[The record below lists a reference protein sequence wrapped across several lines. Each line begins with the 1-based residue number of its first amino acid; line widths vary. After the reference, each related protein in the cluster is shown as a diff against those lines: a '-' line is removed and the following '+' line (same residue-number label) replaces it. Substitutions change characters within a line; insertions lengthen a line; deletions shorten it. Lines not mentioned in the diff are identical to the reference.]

1 MFLLIGAFIAGL
13 LTVLAPCVLP
23 LLPIIIGGSVSGD
36 SRDKRRPI
44 IIAISLAISLII
56 FTLLLKATTIFIN
69 VPPEYITYFSGGI
82 IIALGILTLFP
93 FLYAKLIA
101 RAGIESTTQKALG
114 KSTQNRNS
122 IIGPILTGAVLGPVF
137 SSCSPVYA
145 YILASVLPVDFGK
158 ALAYIISYVLGLS
171 LLLLVIGYYGQR
183 FISKLKFAAN
193 PRGWFQKTIGI
204 IFILVGVLV
213 ITGGSQGLQTYIS
226 EHTPFN
232 FDGISSEF
240 LPKTKNS
247 ITNSGLFNIKPYQ
260 APQFTGLQGWINSN
274 PQKLSK
280 LKGKVVLVD
289 FWTYSCI
296 NCIRNNP
303 YLENWYNT
311 YKSYGFEV
319 IGIHAPEFSFE
330 KVKSN
335 VQAAVTNQ
343 HITYPVGLDN
353 NYDTW
358 NAFNNQSWP
367 TSYLINAKGQIVRV
381 HQGEGEYVQ
390 EEQAIRQLLTDDG
403 ANLGAVKPTVSSNYV
418 PVTEQQT
425 PETYLGSERASDYG
439 GTPALA
445 AAPEN
450 NFTINSSL
458 SLNDWSLGGSW
469 QVNQQDITAED
480 NSTLNIKVAA
490 KDVYLVG
497 GSSSPQNINVTLNG
511 VPIKRTGDAGQDVN
525 SNSQVKIGQS
535 QLYKIVTYSKFT
547 SGGTLQL
554 SVPKGVSL
562 NVFTFGS

>member
-1 MFLLIGAFIAGL
+1 MYLLIGAFIAGL

-23 LLPIIIGGSVSGD
+23 LLPIIIGGSVTGD
-36 SRDKRRPI
+36 TKDKRRPL
-44 IIAISLAISLII
+44 IIAVSLAISLII

-69 VPPEYITYFSGGI
+69 VPPQFITYFSGGV

-93 FLYAKLIA
+93 FFYAKLIA
-101 RAGIESTTQKALG
+101 KVGIESSTQKALG
-114 KSTQNRNS
+114 KSFQNKNS
-122 IIGPILTGAVLGPVF
+122 IVGPIVTGAVLGPVF

-158 ALAYIISYVLGLS
+158 AIAYIISYVLGLS
-171 LLLLVIGYYGQR
+171 LLLLLIGYYGQR
-183 FISKLKFAAN
+183 FIGKLKFASN
-193 PRGWFQKTIGI
+193 PRGWFQKVIGV

-232 FDGISSEF
+232 FDGISSKF

-247 ITNSGLFNIKPYQ
+247 ITSSGLFNIKPYQ

-274 PQKLSK
+274 PQQLTQ
-280 LKGKVVLVD
+280 LRGKVVLVD

-335 VQAAVTNQ
+335 VASAVMAQ

-353 NYDTW
+353 NYSTW
-358 NAFNNQSWP
+358 NVFNNQSWP
-367 TSYLINAKGQIVRV
+367 TSYLINSKGQIVRV
-381 HQGEGEYVQ
+381 HSGEGEYVQ
-390 EEQAIRQLLTDDG
+390 EEQAIRQLLTNDG
-403 ANLGAVKPTVSSNYV
+403 ANLGAVKSTVSTNYV
-418 PVTEQQT
+418 PITSRQT
-425 PETYLGSERASDYG
+425 PETYLGTQRATDYTG
-439 GTPALA
+439 MPALA
-445 AAPEN
+445 AAPEATFTLSNSLTN
-450 NFTINSSL
+450 NN
-458 SLNDWSLGGSW
+458 WSLGGTW
-469 QVNQQDITAED
+469 QVNQQQIVAEG
-480 NSTLNIKVAA
+480 NSTLNIKVAG
-490 KDVYLVG
+490 KNVYLVG
-497 GSSSPQNINVTLNG
+497 GSSTPQNITVTLNG
-511 VPIKRTGDAGQDVN
+511 KPIKQTGDAGADVD
-525 SNSQVKIGQS
+525 SNSQVKIGAS
-535 QLYKIVTYSKFT
+535 KLYRIVSYTKFT
-547 SGGTLQL
+547 SGDVLQL
-554 SVPKGVSL
+554 SVPNGIGL